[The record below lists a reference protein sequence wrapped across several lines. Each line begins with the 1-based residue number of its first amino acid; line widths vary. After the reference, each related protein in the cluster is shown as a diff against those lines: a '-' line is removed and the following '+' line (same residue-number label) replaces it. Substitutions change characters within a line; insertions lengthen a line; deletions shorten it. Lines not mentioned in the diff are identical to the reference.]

1 MIARL
6 RQELSDLQAA
16 VSNLKL
22 ENYELRISHS
32 QSLVSLTGLYLSS
45 SILPLGRGTFALNGV
60 PAARSTV
67 QEHIDQ
73 VVVQQ
78 VDLVHVQDAT
88 VGLGL
93 HGSQGRVAVSAHIMA
108 MVAGIRTGQSTLRY
122 SAIRPRL
129 RWPDA

>member
-45 SILPLGRGTFALNGV
+45 SILPLPFPPFFAKRLCSCTCGYSLRGANV
-60 PAARSTV
+60 CDEAK
-67 QEHIDQ
+67 I
-73 VVVQQ
+73 
-78 VDLVHVQDAT
+78 
-88 VGLGL
+88 
-93 HGSQGRVAVSAHIMA
+93 
-108 MVAGIRTGQSTLRY
+108 LRG
-122 SAIRPRL
+122 
-129 RWPDA
+129 